1 MIPKKQFVA
10 RRSIITLIPPWSKVC
25 CWVDCSTPPY
35 PNGRGLPKLCKIQ
48 REGIET
54 VMISGSWEITYTAHA
69 PSLVRN
75 LQIADERRSMYMYR
89 VQQAE
94 AIAERLKSANART
107 RDVLD
112 QSLKFGLRY

>member
-1 MIPKKQFVA
+1 
-10 RRSIITLIPPWSKVC
+10 
-25 CWVDCSTPPY
+25 
-35 PNGRGLPKLCKIQ
+35 
-48 REGIET
+48 
-54 VMISGSWEITYTAHA
+54 
-69 PSLVRN
+69 
-75 LQIADERRSMYMYR
+75 MYR